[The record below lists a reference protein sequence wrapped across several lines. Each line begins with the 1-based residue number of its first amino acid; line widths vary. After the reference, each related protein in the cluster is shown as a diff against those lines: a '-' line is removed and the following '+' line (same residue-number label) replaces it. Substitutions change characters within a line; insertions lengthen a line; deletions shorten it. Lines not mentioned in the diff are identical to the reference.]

1 MIAPNPAPTA
11 LVVDDSPR
19 WRILMA
25 EILRDNGWAVTAA
38 AAVPEEAPPQLYD
51 LVLCDPGFGDSVL
64 PNLDRL
70 DQFGERIVLITG
82 AGPADLPPG
91 AVQRKRV
98 LGVIEKAAFSAAGLL
113 ALSQPLV
120 AAARPDASA
129 AAGPKI
135 LVVEDDANWRS
146 LYEELLGDAGCAP
159 YFAVSYGEGR
169 GWLQRMDFELAIVDL
184 NLASSAAPQG
194 NRDGFHLLRAA
205 RQRGV
210 PALVVSALGDP
221 ADVDRA
227 YDDFGIFA
235 FIEKEGFDRRRF
247 RRLLDEARRSG
258 PDDSQPAPE
267 AGATPAALDQLT
279 PRERDVLELLIQG
292 LTNRQIAE
300 ALLISPNTTKKH
312 VDHILQKMSVSTR
325 AGAVAAA
332 LQSGLKPVVPP
343 GDAARG

>member
-1 MIAPNPAPTA
+1 MTSTSSAPTA

-19 WRILMA
+19 WRMLIT
-25 EILRDNGWAVTAA
+25 EILSDNGWSVTASA
-38 AAVPEEAPPQLYD
+38 ALPQETTPPAYD
-51 LVLCDPGFGDSVL
+51 LAVADPGPAAGL
-64 PNLDRL
+64 APALDRL
-70 DQFGERIVLITG
+70 DALAERLILVTG
-82 AGPADLPPG
+82 ASAADLPPG
-91 AVQRKRV
+91 AAQRKRV
-98 LGVIEKAAFSAAGLL
+98 LGLIEKAAFSAAGLL
-113 ALSQPLV
+113 ALSQPLI
-120 AAARPDASA
+120 AAAPAASP
-129 AAGPKI
+129 AAGPKV
-135 LVVEDDANWRS
+135 LVVEDDANWRA
-146 LYEELLGDAGCAP
+146 LYDELLGDAGCAA

-169 GWLQRMDFELAIVDL
+169 GWLQRMDFDLAIVDL

-258 PDDSQPAPE
+258 PDEAPASVE
-267 AGATPAALDQLT
+267 AGAAPAALDQLT
-279 PRERDVLELLIQG
+279 PRERDVLDLLIQG

-332 LQSGLKPVVPP
+332 LQNGLRPAVLP
-343 GDAARG
+343 GDNPRA

>member
-1 MIAPNPAPTA
+1 MTAPPA

-19 WRILMA
+19 WRMLMA
-25 EILRDNGWAVTAA
+25 EILGDNGWAVTAA
-38 AAVPEEAPPQLYD
+38 ATVPDEAPAQLYG
-51 LVLCDPGFGDSVL
+51 LVLVDPGLGDAVL
-64 PNLDRL
+64 SNLDRL
-70 DQFGERIVLITG
+70 DQLAERIVLITS
-82 AGPADLPPG
+82 ASAADLPPG
-91 AVQRKRV
+91 TAQRRRV
-98 LGVIEKAAFSAAGLL
+98 LGVIEKGAFSAAGLL
-113 ALSQPLV
+113 ALTQPLAG
-120 AAARPDASA
+120 AAAAEAPA

-135 LVVEDDANWRS
+135 LVVEDDANWRA
-146 LYEELLGDAGCAP
+146 LYEELLSDAGCAA

-205 RQRGV
+205 RHRGV

-247 RRLLDEARRSG
+247 RRLLDEARRAG
-258 PDDSQPAPE
+258 PDEAAPAAE
-267 AGATPAALDQLT
+267 AGATPAGGLDQLT

-332 LQSGLKPVVPP
+332 LRNGLKPPAV
-343 GDAARG
+343 GDASRG